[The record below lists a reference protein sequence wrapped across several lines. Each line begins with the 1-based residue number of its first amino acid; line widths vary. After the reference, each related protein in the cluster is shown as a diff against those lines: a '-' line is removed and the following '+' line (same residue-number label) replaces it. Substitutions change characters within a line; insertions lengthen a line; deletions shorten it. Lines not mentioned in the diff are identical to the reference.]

1 MKYKTESKNT
11 TQFINLHD
19 CQCQHL
25 SYNNSKIVLEMDWI
39 EILAEHPE
47 NPYNMA
53 HSSDNGLIELN
64 DVIIINHTIDRG
76 NNFTS
81 AIEMNKPFKINDI
94 EIYSFSEY
102 SLINSEYKY
111 AEISAFSP
119 DNDYII
125 IELLFKES
133 CVKWNNL
140 DDISWFER
148 ERNQKAEKHIKEVL
162 KMLSCNNFEEVQAE
176 GLKLASDIR
185 YLGHFFQ
192 PSVDGETESLWENC
206 ALVLSE
212 RTDKA
217 LSDYLLWCFI
227 WIKDINCSGADK
239 IFNRLKKY
247 TDKESLEREKEKA
260 IRIAKTL
267 DDDKWLD
274 TLYQIN

>member
-25 SYNNSKIVLEMDWI
+25 IYENSKLTLEMEWI
-39 EILAEHPE
+39 EVLAKHPE

-64 DVIIINHTIDRG
+64 DVIIINYKTDNKKIS
-76 NNFTS
+76 T
-81 AIEMNKPFKINDI
+81 NKPFQIDDI

-111 AEISAFSP
+111 AEISGFIANSQFM
-119 DNDYII
+119 ILEI
-125 IELLFKES
+125 LFKES
-133 CVKWNNL
+133 CVKWNDL
-140 DDISWFER
+140 DDISWFES
-148 ERNQKAEKHIKEVL
+148 ERNQKEEKHIKEIL
-162 KMLSCNNFEEVQAE
+162 KMLSCHNSEEVQAE
-176 GLKLASDIR
+176 GLKLASDIK

-192 PSVDGETESLWENC
+192 PSVNGETESLWENC

-227 WIKDINCSGADK
+227 WIKNINCSGADK
-239 IFNRLKKY
+239 IFNRLEKY
-247 TDKESLEREKEKA
+247 TDKESLEHEKEKA
-260 IRIAKTL
+260 IKIAKTL
-267 DDDKWLD
+267 NDDKWLD
-274 TLYQIN
+274 TLYQIK

>member
-25 SYNNSKIVLEMDWI
+25 IYENSKLTLEMEWI
-39 EILAEHPE
+39 EVLAKHPE

-64 DVIIINHTIDRG
+64 DVIIINYKTDNKKIS
-76 NNFTS
+76 T
-81 AIEMNKPFKINDI
+81 NKPFQIDDI

-111 AEISAFSP
+111 AEISGFIATSQFM
-119 DNDYII
+119 ILEI
-125 IELLFKES
+125 LFKKS
-133 CVKWNNL
+133 CVKWNDL
-140 DDISWFER
+140 DDISWFEN
-148 ERNQKAEKHIKEVL
+148 ERNQKEEKHIKEIL
-162 KMLSCNNFEEVQAE
+162 KMLSCHNSEEVQAE
-176 GLKLASDIR
+176 GLKLASDIK

-192 PSVDGETESLWENC
+192 PSVNGETESLWENC

-227 WIKDINCSGADK
+227 WIKNINCSGADK
-239 IFNRLKKY
+239 IFNRLEKY
-247 TDKESLEREKEKA
+247 TDKESLEHEKEKA
-260 IRIAKTL
+260 IKIAKTL
-267 DDDKWLD
+267 NDDKWLD
-274 TLYQIN
+274 TLYQIK